1 MADDVLL
8 RSEILK
14 KLRHALGL
22 ENLKLRGRVSLQ
34 FAVTATFIIML
45 ALTLGSI
52 ISLQMRNQSKMLKNL
67 SSKVISAEV
76 AAVRSDL
83 NVFLRAPAL
92 ANRMVAVLMREQYSP
107 LDKDLS
113 QFEVPF
119 AHILGEIFPD
129 QKQLSLISFGSVH
142 GEYIAISR
150 EILTNQFSLLLKD
163 RRTNGYLNF
172 YKGLQSSDP
181 ILNQFENY
189 DPRPRPWYAP
199 VGKSKKPSWTAAYQD
214 YDAVQGITVSFS
226 SPLYDGAANFIGVVA
241 SDIKLD
247 NFDGYLRASPNL
259 GHGAIYIVGEN
270 NELISHSTH
279 EDPLP
284 RMPLLKLPNQESAKL
299 LKPKDSSNL
308 MVKNSAPLLLKKDV
322 KDFEFN
328 LNGEKIYGRVSPV
341 VDGNGLNWRIVVLI
355 PERDL
360 LGTLKKDMLITF
372 IIVLSIG
379 FFAALVAW
387 KTIASITKPIL
398 LAAQTA
404 RLLAKQEWQPTIA
417 GGLQLKETKLL
428 ANAFDEM
435 SNALSCSFDQL
446 NYRIRHDHI
455 TGLLSR
461 EGLLEEMLELVKK
474 TPDMKWDALFLI
486 GLDNYRSIHDSIGY
500 EQGEELLCAIVNNLK
515 PHLPEKALFARVAET
530 EFVVCLPIDFHQTS
544 LDHLINS
551 FQGSFSQSFN
561 LQYDEVL
568 ITASLGVVCAPF
580 NHDDLI
586 ENMRNASMALSKAK
600 EKGPISYEVFQGSMA
615 EQSAKKIHL
624 IAELNAAIEKNE
636 FRIYFQPVVSLNDS
650 QVIGAEALVRWQSGQ
665 RGLVAPGVFIPLA
678 EESGL
683 ILQIGNWVLRESCRQ
698 IAGRLKNG
706 RASDFDVHVNVSVRQ
721 LIQSDFYQNL
731 ENILLEYNL
740 PPHNLTLE
748 ITESILI
755 EDSNVIA
762 TLIGRIRNL
771 GVSIAI
777 DDFGTG
783 YSSMSYLHQ
792 FAFDCLKIDQSF
804 VSRFLDNH
812 KSEAIISAIIR
823 LAAGFDVPLVAEGVE
838 TAEQAQRLYELGCQR
853 AQGYHFG
860 RPAPLEEWPQAWCG
874 TGKAGPLA

>member
-1 MADDVLL
+1 MEL
-8 RSEILK
+8 E
-14 KLRHALGL
+14 KLRLH
-22 ENLKLRGRVSLQ
+22 GRVSLQ

-45 ALTLGSI
+45 VLTLGAI
-52 ISLQMRNQSKMLKNL
+52 ITLQMRNQSKMLKDL
-67 SSKVISAEV
+67 SRKVISAEV

-92 ANRMVAVLMREQYSP
+92 ANRMVAVLMSEQYSP
-107 LDKDLS
+107 SDQDLS
-113 QFEVPF
+113 KFEMPF
-119 AHILGEIFPD
+119 AHILAEVFPD

-163 RRTNGYLNF
+163 KRTNYYLNF

-181 ILNQFENY
+181 ILNQFSHY

-199 VGKSKKPSWTAAYQD
+199 VAKSKKPAWTAAYQD

-226 SPLYDGAANFIGVVA
+226 SPLYDRSMNFIGVVA

-259 GHGAIYIVGEN
+259 GNGAIYIVGDN
-270 NELISHSTH
+270 NELISHSSL
-279 EDPLP
+279 EIPLP
-284 RMPLLKLPNQESAKL
+284 RTPLLVLPTQESAKL
-299 LKPKDSSNL
+299 LKPVDSANDMIKKSATL
-308 MVKNSAPLLLKKDV
+308 LFEKNI
-322 KDFEFN
+322 KDFEFD

-341 VDGNGLNWRIVVLI
+341 ADNNGLNWRIVILI

-360 LGTLKKDMLITF
+360 LGTLKKDMLVTLL
-372 IIVLSIG
+372 IVLSIG
-379 FFAALVAW
+379 LFAALVAW
-387 KTIASITKPIL
+387 KIIASITKPIL

-404 RLLAKQEWQPTIA
+404 KLLAKQEWQPAIA

-435 SNALSCSFDQL
+435 SNALSCSFEQL

-461 EGLLEEMLELVKK
+461 EGLLEEMLEIVKK
-474 TPDMKWDALFLI
+474 SPEMRWDALFLI

-515 PHLPEKALFARVAET
+515 QHLPQQALFARVAET
-530 EFVVCLPIDFHQTS
+530 EFVICVPVDFNVVR
-544 LDHLINS
+544 LDDLINKYLD
-551 FQGSFSQSFN
+551 SFSQSFH

-568 ITASLGVVCAPF
+568 ITGSLGVVCASF
-580 NHDDLI
+580 NHIELI
-586 ENMRNASMALSKAK
+586 DHLRNASMALSKAK
-600 EKGPISYEVFQGSMA
+600 DKGPISYEVFQGSMA
-615 EQSAKKIHL
+615 EQSTQKIHL

-636 FRIYFQPVVSLNDS
+636 FRVYFQPVVRLSDS
-650 QVIGAEALVRWQSGQ
+650 KVIGAEALVRWQSGQ

-683 ILQIGNWVLRESCRQ
+683 ILPIGHWVLRESCRQ
-698 IAGRLKNG
+698 IAERLKNG
-706 RASDFDVHVNVSVRQ
+706 WASDFDVHVNVSVRQ
-721 LIQSDFYQNL
+721 LIQSDFYQKL
-731 ENILLEYNL
+731 EAILQEFSLS
-740 PPHNLTLE
+740 PHNLTLE

-762 TLIGRIRNL
+762 TLISRIRLL

-812 KSEAIISAIIR
+812 KSEAIVSAIIR
-823 LAAGFDVPLVAEGVE
+823 LAGGFDVPLVAEGVE
-838 TAEQAQRLYELGCQR
+838 TLEQAQRLHELGCQR
-853 AQGYHFG
+853 AQGYYFG
-860 RPAPLEEWPQAWCG
+860 RPAPLEEWPEGWCG
-874 TGKAGPLA
+874 SGQSGPLS